1 MAPIKVDLRLGIE
14 CHLEFVELQRHIRAF
29 DLKGQSIKGYLLSR
43 LKEGRSVRPSTAL
56 PGADSRWHE
65 RVAMEIGILPGFSRT
80 QERSISTGDG
90 KVKIGVRRALLY
102 YVLRRLGL
110 DTDPMARRPADQQ
123 IVRLNRVIAL
133 SSAPGTTVIGDNQ

>member
-56 PGADSRWHE
+56 SGADAGWHE

-80 QERSISTGDG
+80 QERSMDLSRFCAAPLITYCAAKGMNHGHRQDG
-90 KVKIGVRRALLY
+90 
-102 YVLRRLGL
+102 
-110 DTDPMARRPADQQ
+110 
-123 IVRLNRVIAL
+123 
-133 SSAPGTTVIGDNQ
+133 

>member
-1 MAPIKVDLRLGIE
+1 VAPIKADLRLGIE
-14 CHLEFVELQRHIRAF
+14 CQLEFIELQRHIRAF

-43 LKEGRSVRPSTAL
+43 LKEGRSVRPSTA
-56 PGADSRWHE
+56 PSGADSRRHE
-65 RVAMEIGILPGFSRT
+65 RVAMEIRILPGSSRT

-90 KVKIGVRRALLY
+90 KAKIGVRRALLY

-123 IVRLNRVIAL
+123 IVRLNGKIAL